1 MHISFIK
8 KCLTLSFIGPRNFE
22 TYLHISVAEQ
32 YPSMIVRIKLLLGI
46 NMPEDVVHVFVVF
59 HCSDVSDSFSIP

>member
-1 MHISFIK
+1 
-8 KCLTLSFIGPRNFE
+8 
-22 TYLHISVAEQ
+22 
-32 YPSMIVRIKLLLGI
+32 MIVRIKLLLGI